1 MPIKEKSRASA
12 HKFKFYTK
20 LIKQDSLNRMNL
32 DVLDYPIAI
41 IAYNKNKERFTYY
54 KKYTTRIK
62 KELSGTKT
70 QR

>member
-1 MPIKEKSRASA
+1 
-12 HKFKFYTK
+12 
-20 LIKQDSLNRMNL
+20 MNL